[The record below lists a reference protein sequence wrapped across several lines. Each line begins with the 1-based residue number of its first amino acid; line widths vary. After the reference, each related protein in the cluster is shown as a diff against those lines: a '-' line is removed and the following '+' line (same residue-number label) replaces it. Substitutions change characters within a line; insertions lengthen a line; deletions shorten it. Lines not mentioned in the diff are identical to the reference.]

1 MVKHGF
7 KAMMAEANAV
17 IETVSVHDALALAG
31 DPGVVFVDVRE
42 TVELQNGG
50 TVAGAVHAP
59 RGFLEFLA
67 DPESPMHKAELSSG
81 KRLVLFCASGG
92 RSTFAAKTLTD
103 MGVGPVCHIA
113 GGFSAWKE
121 GGGPIQQVG

>member
-1 MVKHGF
+1 MTKRGF
-7 KAMMAEANAV
+7 KTMMAEANAV
-17 IETVSVHDALALAG
+17 IETVSVQDALALVG

-50 TVAGAVHAP
+50 TVAGALHAP

-67 DPESPMHKAELSSG
+67 DPESPMHKAELSSD

-92 RSTFAAKTLTD
+92 RSTFAAKTLSE
-103 MGVGPVCHIA
+103 MGIEKVCHIA
-113 GGFSAWKE
+113 GGFSAWKQA
-121 GGGPIQQVG
+121 GGPIQAAG